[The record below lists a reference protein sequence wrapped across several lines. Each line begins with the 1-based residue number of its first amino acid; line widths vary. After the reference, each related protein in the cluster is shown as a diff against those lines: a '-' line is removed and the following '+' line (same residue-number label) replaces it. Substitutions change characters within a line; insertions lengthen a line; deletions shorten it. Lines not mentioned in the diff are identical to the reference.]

1 MDFEDLKAR
10 VIELRETQQSIASV
24 VQDQPPD
31 WRKEVVR
38 LRLELSR
45 KLGLVS
51 NSTNDWQ
58 AHASASAAWSRFRK
72 NLSVLRAALAEHQAR
87 WPAVALDERATDF
100 QASTRRI
107 RKAFDDLEQGLAEL
121 QLAAS
126 RSNPT

>member
-45 KLGLVS
+45 KLGFVS

-87 WPAVALDERATDF
+87 WPTA
-100 QASTRRI
+100 
-107 RKAFDDLEQGLAEL
+107 
-121 QLAAS
+121 
-126 RSNPT
+126 